1 MNTPPAASLVAYD
14 IPASSNTDPAELAG
28 SRPHDPS
35 PLPLSPSTPPALS
48 SPPPPLDP
56 AEITTKPAVPEPA
69 SPGAFAFEELK
80 ADLREAHGLSLRALA
95 VRGEVCPRA
104 S

>member
-1 MNTPPAASLVAYD
+1 MDRPRARRC
-14 IPASSNTDPAELAG
+14 LAPRG
-28 SRPHDPS
+28 QEPTMRGAPQAPV
-35 PLPLSPSTPPALS
+35 
-48 SPPPPLDP
+48 
-56 AEITTKPAVPEPA
+56 VPEPA

>member
-1 MNTPPAASLVAYD
+1 MRGAPQAPV
-14 IPASSNTDPAELAG
+14 
-28 SRPHDPS
+28 
-35 PLPLSPSTPPALS
+35 
-48 SPPPPLDP
+48 
-56 AEITTKPAVPEPA
+56 VPEPA